1 MGASGIGGI
10 KEGRMKVKEKGRN
23 DVALAKLNELFRD
36 AMLKRL
42 LEKEEEGWDGWGNR
56 REMDKFAGGLKD
68 RMIRNI
74 LEGDWV
80 DVANLAMFAWNF
92 EEE

>member
-1 MGASGIGGI
+1 
-10 KEGRMKVKEKGRN
+10 MKVKEVRDGQ
-23 DVALAKLNELFRD
+23 VALAKLNELFRD

-42 LEKEEEGWDGWGNR
+42 IEKDEIGWEGWGNR
-56 REMDKFAGGLKD
+56 KEMKKFAGGLKD

-74 LEGDWV
+74 LQGDWV

-92 EEE
+92 EE

>member
-1 MGASGIGGI
+1 
-10 KEGRMKVKEKGRN
+10 MKVKCEEN
-23 DVALAKLNELFRD
+23 EQASLAKLNEKFRD

-42 LEKEEEGWDGWGNR
+42 LEKFEDGWDGWN
-56 REMDKFAGGLKD
+56 DKITMQRFCGGLKD
-68 RMIRNI
+68 RMIRNV

-92 EEE
+92 EK

>member
-1 MGASGIGGI
+1 
-10 KEGRMKVKEKGRN
+10 MKVKEKGN
-23 DVALAKLNELFRD
+23 EQVALAKLNELFRD

-42 LEKEEEGWDGWGNR
+42 LEKFEDGWEGWGNKK
-56 REMDKFAGGLKD
+56 EMARFAGGLKN

-74 LEGDWV
+74 VDGDWV

-92 EEE
+92 EK